1 MNIQQNVQME
11 KSAFLAWVEGREG
24 RYELAGGQ
32 VVMMT
37 GSTIGH
43 QLIVANVFRMLVSRL
58 DRNSWLV
65 LTDPGVDVGPKT
77 IRYPDLVVH
86 CPGAKVRDMT
96 VKAPT
101 LVVEVL
107 SPSTTKTDFGD
118 KAVEYLRL
126 PSVAAYLIL
135 AQDEVKAWVYVRNSP
150 QLPAPEPVAGRETTI
165 NIPVLDIAL
174 PLADIYDG
182 IEFNE

>member
-1 MNIQQNVQME
+1 MNIQQNLQME
-11 KSAFLAWVEGREG
+11 KSAFLAWIEGREG

-43 QLIVANVFRMLVSRL
+43 QFIVANVFRILVNRL

-77 IRYPDLVVH
+77 VRYPDLVVLR
-86 CPGAKVRDMT
+86 PGAKVRDMT
-96 VKAPT
+96 VETPV

-118 KAVEYLRL
+118 KAVEYLQL

-135 AQDEVKAWVYVRNSP
+135 AQDEVKGWVYVRNSP
-150 QLPAPEPVAGRETTI
+150 QLPGPEPVEGREATI
-165 NIPVLDIAL
+165 HIPALDVAL
-174 PLADIYDG
+174 SLADIYDG
-182 IEFNE
+182 IEFDE